1 MNKGPKA
8 NPKQDSGLLPC
19 TESYF
24 VREIQKI
31 DTLNPEIINR
41 LKIPCLSTMRYYSAF
56 LFISG
61 GFSWT
66 QLILYMSKTKD
77 LQADT
82 KKLIY
87 EK

>member
-1 MNKGPKA
+1 MNKGPKV

-24 VREIQKI
+24 VRETQQI

-41 LKIPCLSTMRYYSAF
+41 LKIPCLSTMRYYSTF

-61 GFSWT
+61 GFR
-66 QLILYMSKTKD
+66 
-77 LQADT
+77 
-82 KKLIY
+82 
-87 EK
+87 